1 MFFDYLKTENN
12 NKMDIDDYPMNDV
25 KEKEIVL
32 AIKTGN
38 LNIARKIIEENKDH
52 VKITYNNNEIV
63 FETLRRGF
71 LNSESK
77 CKENQVFLDYLN
89 HTFTN
94 VFNDELINI
103 LYDNIIGI
111 GMTTCKNCIEY
122 VLECRHTN
130 RIEK

>member
-32 AIKTGN
+32 AIKIGN

-63 FETLRRGF
+63 FETLRRGI

-77 CKENQVFLDYLN
+77 CKENQVFLGYLN

-94 VFNDELINI
+94 AFNDELINR

-111 GMTTCKNCIEY
+111 TTCKTCIEY

>member
-1 MFFDYLKTENN
+1 MFYDYLKTENN

-52 VKITYNNNEIV
+52 VKITYKNNEIV
-63 FETLRRGF
+63 FETIRRGICE
-71 LNSESK
+71 NSESI

-94 VFNDELINI
+94 VFNDELINR
-103 LYDNIIGI
+103 LYVTVG
-111 GMTTCKNCIEY
+111 TTSCKNCIEH

>member
-1 MFFDYLKTENN
+1 MFYDYLKTENN

-63 FETLRRGF
+63 FETLRRNIF
-71 LNSESK
+71 NIESK
-77 CKENQVFLDYLN
+77 CKENQVFLVYLN

-94 VFNDELINI
+94 AFNDELINR
-103 LYDNIIGI
+103 LYDNKIGI
-111 GMTTCKNCIEY
+111 TTCKNCIEC